1 MQARPPATRSANG
14 ASGGALVERGA
25 PVQRNL
31 PNPGVRGSERRV
43 GGIRAKG
50 GQPLPPSVELPP
62 AAVRPQERRGIRE
75 EALPGGGEDG
85 SGGQES
91 VRQKSLPTPN
101 AGAYSS
107 NGRQPGRPPT
117 VNLPQPR
124 VRPGEIMAPADH
136 VESETAAGETDAA
149 DEEAFGTLRGPWPLH
164 APPREQT
171 ERERLAMR
179 PEIRGELG
187 GLIDELRTVF
197 EQDRTVA
204 AQASSVRCGICYLY
218 HPAQSVEYREG
229 EGFYV
234 CEQCREALGNKR
246 LPMIRRQNH

>member
-1 MQARPPATRSANG
+1 MI
-14 ASGGALVERGA
+14 ERGA

-50 GQPLPPSVELPP
+50 GQTLPSPVELPP
-62 AAVRPQERRGIRE
+62 AAQRAEERGGGRE
-75 EALPGGGEDG
+75 ELLPGGAEDG
-85 SGGQES
+85 SAGQES
-91 VRQKSLPTPN
+91 ARQKGVPISNVT
-101 AGAYSS
+101 AYGS
-107 NGRQPGRPPT
+107 NGRQPARSPT
-117 VNLPQPR
+117 VNLPRPR
-124 VRPGEIMAPADH
+124 LRTGESMAPAGRA
-136 VESETAAGETDAA
+136 ESEMAAGETVEA
-149 DEEAFGTLRGPWPLH
+149 DEEEAFGALHGPLPLH
-164 APPREQT
+164 APPREHT

-187 GLIDELRTVF
+187 GLIEELRTVF
-197 EQDRTVA
+197 EQDRAVA
-204 AQASSVRCGICYLY
+204 AQVASVRCGICYLY

-234 CEQCREALGNKR
+234 CERCREALGNKR